1 MLTIPLRLMRIRN
14 MATSLL
20 YELSLINFCT
30 LLTIQHQLVYELSL
44 INFCT
49 LLTIQ
54 HRLVRVPAV
63 ATSPSYHQKVS
74 AKITRWWCS

>member
-1 MLTIPLRLMRIRN
+1 M
-14 MATSLL
+14 
-20 YELSLINFCT
+20 
-30 LLTIQHQLVYELSL
+30 LTIQHRLVYELSL